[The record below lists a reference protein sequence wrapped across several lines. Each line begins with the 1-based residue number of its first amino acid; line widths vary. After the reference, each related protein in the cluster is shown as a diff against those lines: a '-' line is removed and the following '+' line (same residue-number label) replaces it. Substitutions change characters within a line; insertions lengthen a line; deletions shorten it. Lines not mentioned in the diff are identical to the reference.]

1 MVSFPFKILLCTLL
15 LTPSLSFAKEAMPAS
30 KPSNHSNPV
39 DTSLGDSSSFDSKD
53 SNAPFPPPSGV
64 IASGAVGG
72 LLASG
77 IGTMVL
83 GTGAIAAV
91 SVGLNKK
98 SQDKGIKNR
107 AYGLMVDP
115 SKKIG
120 KLAKLTKELEKT
132 KRPLRKVKEDSSLEK
147 NPEKLK
153 KEELRSVPTIEAEIQ
168 KEKETIE
175 VSNPD
180 KNAGAWK
187 RLMNYLGIGRS
198 DDYKEYRTQ
207 KLAKENLARNF
218 IELSDMEK
226 KYGISPEDQAKN
238 NKLKQMAKDKK
249 GGYERARKR
258 LNTFNEQGFK
268 RLSKSDMTFLEKKK
282 ALIPPEN
289 YLELKH
295 HLAHIEWKEAKI
307 LKHQNKLERLKKLQ
321 TATKKSSSH
330 KKIAL
335 PIKIV
340 KNKIKQESSSVIYS
354 ENRLL
359 EGKSDYEESIKARK
373 SNITG
378 KTQFAL
384 KKNPDLPEDD
394 PVRKWVKEGKETRK
408 RKNTEKT
415 KIEFERRVKR
425 AEIRKQAKEREEKR
439 KSTS

>member
-1 MVSFPFKILLCTLL
+1 
-15 LTPSLSFAKEAMPAS
+15 LS
-30 KPSNHSNPV
+30 
-39 DTSLGDSSSFDSKD
+39 T
-53 SNAPFPPPSGV
+53 
-64 IASGAVGG
+64 
-72 LLASG
+72 
-77 IGTMVL
+77 
-83 GTGAIAAV
+83 
-91 SVGLNKK
+91 
-98 SQDKGIKNR
+98 
-107 AYGLMVDP
+107 
-115 SKKIG
+115 
-120 KLAKLTKELEKT
+120 
-132 KRPLRKVKEDSSLEK
+132 RP
-147 NPEKLK
+147 
-153 KEELRSVPTIEAEIQ
+153 
-168 KEKETIE
+168 
-175 VSNPD
+175 
-180 KNAGAWK
+180 
-187 RLMNYLGIGRS
+187 
-198 DDYKEYRTQ
+198 
-207 KLAKENLARNF
+207 
-218 IELSDMEK
+218 
-226 KYGISPEDQAKN
+226 
-238 NKLKQMAKDKK
+238 
-249 GGYERARKR
+249 
-258 LNTFNEQGFK
+258 
-268 RLSKSDMTFLEKKK
+268 
-282 ALIPPEN
+282 IPPEN